1 MASAFET
8 RCSSFEEFQELLEAS
23 PDLQSEMEGFEHA
36 LLMPT
41 QFNVAGQCAVCEA
54 AVAFGVDFQWSF
66 ASRNGQP
73 VPNWRESLAC
83 PKCHLNNRMRASA
96 AYLLANSGPDDAV
109 FLTEMLTPL
118 FTTFERRRPY
128 AIGSEFL
135 GPGTPSGTINEQG
148 VRHEDVA
155 RLSFADG
162 SLGLIGTFD
171 VLEHVPAYT
180 EAMSEFFRCLWPG
193 GMLVATVPFDLF
205 APMTVTRAKVDADG
219 NVTHFL
225 EPEIHGNPID
235 PAGSLCYYNHG
246 WEFVDRLRD
255 AGFVDAGVTL
265 YWNPDLG
272 YLGSFQSLITGRKP
286 V

>member
-8 RCSSFEEFQELLEAS
+8 RCSSIEEFQELLEVS

-36 LLMPT
+36 LLTPM
-41 QFNVAGQCAVCEA
+41 QFNVAGQCAVCDA
-54 AVAFGVDFQWSF
+54 AVAFGVDFEWSF
-66 ASRNGQP
+66 ASRNGQQ
-73 VPNWRESLAC
+73 VPNWRESLSC
-83 PKCHLNNRMRASA
+83 PNCHLNNRMRASA
-96 AYLLANSGPDDAV
+96 AYLLANSGPDDVV

-118 FTTFERRRPY
+118 FATLERRRPY
-128 AIGSEFL
+128 VIGSEFL
-135 GPGTPSGTINEQG
+135 RAGDTEWDHQRAGRP
-148 VRHEDVA
+148 A
-155 RLSFADG
+155 RGRGATLLADG

-193 GMLVATVPFDLF
+193 GTLVATVPFDLF

-246 WEFVDRLRD
+246 WEFVDRLRE

-272 YLGSFQSLITGRKP
+272 YLGSFQSLITARKP

>member
-1 MASAFET
+1 M
-8 RCSSFEEFQELLEAS
+8 
-23 PDLQSEMEGFEHA
+23 
-36 LLMPT
+36 
-41 QFNVAGQCAVCEA
+41 
-54 AVAFGVDFQWSF
+54 
-66 ASRNGQP
+66 
-73 VPNWRESLAC
+73 
-83 PKCHLNNRMRASA
+83 
-96 AYLLANSGPDDAV
+96 
-109 FLTEMLTPL
+109 
-118 FTTFERRRPY
+118 
-128 AIGSEFL
+128 
-135 GPGTPSGTINEQG
+135 
-148 VRHEDVA
+148 A

-193 GMLVATVPFDLF
+193 GTLVATVPFDLF

-246 WEFVDRLRD
+246 WEFVDRLRE

>member
-1 MASAFET
+1 M
-8 RCSSFEEFQELLEAS
+8 
-23 PDLQSEMEGFEHA
+23 
-36 LLMPT
+36 
-41 QFNVAGQCAVCEA
+41 
-54 AVAFGVDFQWSF
+54 
-66 ASRNGQP
+66 
-73 VPNWRESLAC
+73 
-83 PKCHLNNRMRASA
+83 
-96 AYLLANSGPDDAV
+96 
-109 FLTEMLTPL
+109 
-118 FTTFERRRPY
+118 
-128 AIGSEFL
+128 
-135 GPGTPSGTINEQG
+135 
-148 VRHEDVA
+148 A

-162 SLGLIGTFD
+162 SLGRIGTFD

-180 EAMSEFFRCLWPG
+180 EAMSEFFRCLRPG

-205 APMTVTRAKVDADG
+205 APRTVTRATVDADG

-246 WEFVDRLRD
+246 WEFVDHLRE

-265 YWNPDLG
+265 YWNPELG